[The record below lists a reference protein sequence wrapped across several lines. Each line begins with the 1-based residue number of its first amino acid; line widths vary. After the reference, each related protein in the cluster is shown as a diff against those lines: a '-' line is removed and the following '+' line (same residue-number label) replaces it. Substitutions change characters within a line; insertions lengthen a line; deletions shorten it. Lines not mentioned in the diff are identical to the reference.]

1 MVTLRACRMLN
12 ATASTSQCQDP
23 SGLGPSCNPISALS
37 LMACRLETNM
47 PLKADRN
54 NPGDIQRT
62 GRPITGVRQT
72 ARMQKGFYAA
82 AK

>member
-1 MVTLRACRMLN
+1 MVTIRACRMLN
-12 ATASTSQCQDP
+12 ATASTVAMP
-23 SGLGPSCNPISALS
+23 RPYRASAELQS
-37 LMACRLETNM
+37 DKCIKLDGVRLETNM

-62 GRPITGVRQT
+62 GRSITDVRQT